1 MSKKDITDA
10 LNDARSDELAAIMQY
25 MAHHYVAQGME
36 SPEIIEMFKKTAMD
50 EMKHAEKLAERVDY
64 LGGVPT
70 TQPST
75 IKKGGNLK
83 KMVADDLTTENG
95 AIKKY
100 KQYIKLAATEGDSTT
115 RLMLEE
121 ILTDEEGHAYDW
133 ETVLGVKKK

>member
-1 MSKKDITDA
+1 MSKKDIVDA

-25 MAHHYVAQGME
+25 MTHHYVAQGME
-36 SPEIIEMFKKTAMD
+36 SPEIIEMFKETAKD
-50 EMKHAEKLAERVDY
+50 EMKHAERLAERIDY
-64 LGGVPT
+64 LGGDPT
-70 TQPST
+70 TQPSK

-83 KMVADDLTTENG
+83 KMVADDLASEND

-100 KQYIKLAATEGDSTT
+100 KRYVKLAADEGDSTT

>member
-1 MSKKDITDA
+1 MNKKIIDA
-10 LNDARSDELAAIMQY
+10 LNDARADELAAIMQY

-70 TQPST
+70 TQPSM

-100 KQYIKLAATEGDSTT
+100 KQYIKLAATDGDSTT